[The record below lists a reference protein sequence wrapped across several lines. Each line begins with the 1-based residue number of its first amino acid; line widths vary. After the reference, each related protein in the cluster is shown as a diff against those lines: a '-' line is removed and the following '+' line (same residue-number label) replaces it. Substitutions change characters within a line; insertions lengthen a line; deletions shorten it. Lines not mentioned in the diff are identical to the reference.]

1 MAQQTPGV
9 LNQASNLDRLYEANA
24 RLEAAA
30 APYLT
35 NKPTGKTGAI
45 VRVESDQAWSKDLAQ
60 FLGVAVLLFGLIS
73 MVLMF
78 ILFMRRRSTELV
90 LRAFGVPLIIV
101 SAVFLV
107 VAGYTEQQIAPVMGL
122 LGTIAGYLLA
132 KTEPPANG
140 AHPNS
145 PSPAR
150 PVEP

>member
-9 LNQASNLDRLYEANA
+9 LNQASNLDRLYQENA
-24 RLEAAA
+24 RLETEA

-35 NKPTGKTGAI
+35 NTVTGKTGAI
-45 VRVESDQAWSKDLAQ
+45 VKINSDQVWSKDLVQ
-60 FLGVAVLLFGLIS
+60 FLGVAVLAFGLIA

-78 ILFMRRRSTELV
+78 MLFVRRQSTELV
-90 LRAFGVPLIIV
+90 LRAFGIPLIIV

-132 KTEPPANG
+132 KTEPPTNG
-140 AHPNS
+140 APPNP